1 MLHGVRLPVIVGK
14 YGLHEPSWHVWPFD
28 DLEEWRTG
36 NLLQMGDSL
45 CCYPVLGV
53 HLVSLRFGSFL
64 KKSFFLQSFVG
75 GFSPIIPLQGGTLSG
90 SCTYSQGIVSF
101 PYVSVK
107 GKSPRCSPFYE
118 RSLSLGL
125 SPVGPYSLQ
134 GSSSPIATL
143 EPEPLA
149 NPSPYP
155 CCLAELVVNFSLRH
169 KRRTTSLL

>member
-1 MLHGVRLPVIVGK
+1 MGGFSLRRYPMLRI
-14 YGLHEPSWHVWPFD
+14 
-28 DLEEWRTG
+28 
-36 NLLQMGDSL
+36 
-45 CCYPVLGV
+45 
-53 HLVSLRFGSFL
+53 HLVFLRSGSFL

-107 GKSPRCSPFYE
+107 GNSTSRDSHDESPRCSPFYE

-125 SPVGPYSLQ
+125 SPVDPYSLQ
-134 GSSSPIATL
+134 GSFSPIATL
-143 EPEPLA
+143 EPEPLD